1 MGSLGARNMICG
13 VDEAGKGPVIGPLVV
28 AAVVV
33 DNAKEIR
40 DLGVRDSKMLTV
52 AKRKELAN
60 LIKTKFTFAVEI
72 IEAERVDE
80 YRMQNKLN
88 DLNREAFEKLISKLN
103 PNVAYVDAADVNE
116 HRFGV
121 QIKEKLTNEKNTDVI
136 SMHKAD
142 AKIEI
147 VAAASIIAK
156 DTRENEIEKLKE
168 KIGDFGSGYP
178 SDERTIKFLKSFYAD
193 NGKWPTGTRKSWKTV
208 ERIRPVKTL
217 DDFGGK

>member
-1 MGSLGARNMICG
+1 MICG
-13 VDEAGKGPVIGPLVV
+13 VDEAGKGPVLGPLVV
-28 AAVVV
+28 AAVAV
-33 DNAKEIR
+33 DNAKDIQ
-40 DLGVRDSKMLTV
+40 DLGIKDSKQLTPE
-52 AKRKELAN
+52 KRKELSN
-60 LIKTKFTFAVEI
+60 LIKNKFSFAIEI

-80 YRMQNKLN
+80 YRRQNKLN
-88 DLNREAFEKLISKLN
+88 DLNREAFEKLISKLD

-116 HRFGV
+116 HRFGK
-121 QIKEKLTNEKNTDVI
+121 QIKEKLTNEKDTDVI

-142 AKIEI
+142 AKIDV

-156 DTRENEIEKLKE
+156 ETRENEIRKLKG

-217 DDFGGK
+217 DDFGEHND

>member
-1 MGSLGARNMICG
+1 MICG
-13 VDEAGKGPVIGPLVV
+13 VDEAGKGPVLGPLVV
-28 AAVVV
+28 AAVAVK
-33 DNAKEIR
+33 NAKEIEN
-40 DLGVRDSKMLTV
+40 LGIKDSKQLNAT
-52 AKRKELAN
+52 KRKELAKV
-60 LIKTKFTFAVEI
+60 IKERYDYAVEV
-72 IEAERVDE
+72 IEAETVDK
-80 YRMQNKLN
+80 YRRQNKLN
-88 DLNREAFEKLISKLN
+88 ELNREAFERVISKLN

-116 HRFGV
+116 DRFGK
-121 QIKEKLTNEKNTDVI
+121 QIKKRLTNQKDTDVI

-142 AKIEI
+142 AKIDV

-156 DTRENEIEKLKE
+156 ETRENEIEKLKG

-217 DDFGGK
+217 DDFGEHND

>member
-1 MGSLGARNMICG
+1 MICG
-13 VDEAGKGPVIGPLVV
+13 VDEAGKGPVLGPLVV
-28 AAVVV
+28 AAVAV
-33 DNAKEIR
+33 DNAKDIQ
-40 DLGVRDSKMLTV
+40 DLGIKDSKQLTPE
-52 AKRKELAN
+52 KRKELSN
-60 LIKTKFTFAVEI
+60 LIKNKFSFAIEI

-80 YRMQNKLN
+80 YRRQNKLN
-88 DLNREAFEKLISKLN
+88 DLNREAFEKLISKLD

-116 HRFGV
+116 HRFGK
-121 QIKEKLTNEKNTDVI
+121 QIKEKLTNEKDTDVI

-142 AKIEI
+142 AKIDV

-156 DTRENEIEKLKE
+156 ETRENEIRKLKE

-208 ERIRPVKTL
+208 ERILPVKTL
-217 DDFGGK
+217 DDFGEK

>member
-1 MGSLGARNMICG
+1 MICG

-28 AAVVV
+28 AAVAVN
-33 DNAKEIR
+33 NAKDIAN
-40 DLGVRDSKMLTV
+40 LGIKDSKQLTQK
-52 AKRKELAN
+52 KRKELAN
-60 LIKTKFTFAVEI
+60 LIKEKFNFAVEI
-72 IEAERVDE
+72 IEPRIVDE
-80 YRMQNKLN
+80 YRRRNKLN
-88 DLNREAFEKLISKLN
+88 ELNREAFERLISKLD

-116 HRFGV
+116 NRFGS
-121 QIKEKLTNEKNTDVI
+121 QIKASLTNKKDTDVI

-142 AKIEI
+142 AKIEV

-156 DTRENEIEKLKE
+156 ETRENEIGKLKD

-193 NGKWPTGTRKSWKTV
+193 NGKWPTGTRESWKTL

-217 DDFGGK
+217 DDFGGSNE

>member
-1 MGSLGARNMICG
+1 MICG

-28 AAVVV
+28 AAVAVK
-33 DNAKEIR
+33 NAKDIQ
-40 DLGVRDSKMLTV
+40 DLGVKDSKQLNPI
-52 AKRKELAN
+52 KRKELSN
-60 LIKTKFTFAVEI
+60 IIKDKFDYTIEI
-72 IEAERVDE
+72 IEAEKVDE
-80 YRMQNKLN
+80 YRKQNRLN

-116 HRFGV
+116 HRFGK
-121 QIKEKLTNEKNTDVI
+121 QIKEKLTNENDTDI
-136 SMHKAD
+136 IAMHKAD
-142 AKIEI
+142 EKIDV

-156 DTRENEIEKLKE
+156 ETREEEIKRLKK

-193 NGKWPTGTRKSWKTV
+193 NGKWPIGTRKSWKTI

-217 DDFGGK
+217 DDFGEK

>member
-1 MGSLGARNMICG
+1 MICG

-28 AAVVV
+28 AAVAVK
-33 DNAKEIR
+33 NAKEIEN
-40 DLGVRDSKMLTV
+40 LGVKDSKQLNPV
-52 AKRKELAN
+52 KRKELAK
-60 LIKTKFTFAVEI
+60 LIKDKFDYAVEI
-72 IEAERVDE
+72 IEAETVDK
-80 YRMQNKLN
+80 YRRQNKLN
-88 DLNREAFEKLISKLN
+88 ELNREAFERLISKLD

-116 HRFGV
+116 DRFGR
-121 QIKEKLTNEKNTDVI
+121 QIKEKLTNETDTDVI

-142 AKIEI
+142 AKIDV

-156 DTRENEIEKLKE
+156 ETRENEIKKLKA

-178 SDERTIKFLKSFYAD
+178 SDERTIKFLKTFYAD

-217 DDFGGK
+217 DDFGENND

>member
-1 MGSLGARNMICG
+1 MICG
-13 VDEAGKGPVIGPLVV
+13 EDEAGKGPVLGPLVV
-28 AAVVV
+28 AAVAV
-33 DNAKEIR
+33 DNAKDIQ
-40 DLGVRDSKMLTV
+40 DLGIKDSKQLTPE
-52 AKRKELAN
+52 KRKELAN
-60 LIKTKFTFAVEI
+60 LIKNKFSFAIEI

-80 YRMQNKLN
+80 YRRQNKLN
-88 DLNREAFEKLISKLN
+88 DLNREAFEKLISKLD

-116 HRFGV
+116 HRFGK
-121 QIKEKLTNEKNTDVI
+121 QIKEKLTNERDTDVI

-142 AKIEI
+142 AKIEV

-156 DTRENEIEKLKE
+156 ETRENEIRKLKE

-178 SDERTIKFLKSFYAD
+178 SDERTIKFLKSFYSD

-217 DDFGGK
+217 DDFGEK

>member
-1 MGSLGARNMICG
+1 MICG

-28 AAVVV
+28 AAVAVN
-33 DNAKEIR
+33 NAKDIAN
-40 DLGVRDSKMLTV
+40 LGIKDSKQLTQR
-52 AKRKELAN
+52 KRKELYN
-60 LIKTKFTFAVEI
+60 RIKAEFNFAVEI
-72 IEAERVDE
+72 IEPKIVDE
-80 YRMQNKLN
+80 YRKRNKLN
-88 DLNREAFEKLISKLN
+88 ELNREAFERLISKLD

-116 HRFGV
+116 NRFGS
-121 QIKEKLTNEKNTDVI
+121 QIKTSLTNKKDTDVI

-142 AKIEI
+142 AKIEV

-156 DTRENEIEKLKE
+156 ETRENEIEKLKD

-193 NGKWPTGTRKSWKTV
+193 NGKWPTGTRESWKTL

-217 DDFGGK
+217 DDFGESNE

>member
-1 MGSLGARNMICG
+1 MICG
-13 VDEAGKGPVIGPLVV
+13 VDEAGKGPVVGPMVV
-28 AAVVV
+28 AAVAVE
-33 DNAKEIR
+33 NAKDIQ
-40 DLGVRDSKMLTV
+40 DLGVKDSKQLTP

-60 LIKTKFTFAVEI
+60 IIKKKFTFAVEI
-72 IEAERVDE
+72 IEAEKVDE
-80 YRMQNKLN
+80 YRKQKKLN
-88 DLNREAFEKLISKLN
+88 DLNREAFEKLISKLD

-116 HRFGV
+116 HRFGKR
-121 QIKEKLTNEKNTDVI
+121 IKEKLTNENDTDVI

-142 AKIEI
+142 AKISV

-156 DTRENEIEKLKE
+156 ETREEEIRKLK
-168 KIGDFGSGYP
+168 KGIGDFGSGYP

-217 DDFGGK
+217 DDFGENDD

>member
-1 MGSLGARNMICG
+1 MICG
-13 VDEAGKGPVIGPLVV
+13 VDEAGKGPVLGPLVV
-28 AAVVV
+28 AAVAV
-33 DNAKEIR
+33 DNAKDIQ
-40 DLGVRDSKMLTV
+40 DLGIKDSKQLTP

-60 LIKTKFTFAVEI
+60 LIKNKFSFAIEI

-80 YRMQNKLN
+80 YRKQNKLN

-116 HRFGV
+116 HRFGK
-121 QIKEKLTNEKNTDVI
+121 QIKEKLTNENDTDVI

-142 AKIEI
+142 AKIDV

-156 DTRENEIEKLKE
+156 ETRENEIRKLKE
-168 KIGDFGSGYP
+168 EIGDFGSGYP

-217 DDFGGK
+217 DDFGENDD